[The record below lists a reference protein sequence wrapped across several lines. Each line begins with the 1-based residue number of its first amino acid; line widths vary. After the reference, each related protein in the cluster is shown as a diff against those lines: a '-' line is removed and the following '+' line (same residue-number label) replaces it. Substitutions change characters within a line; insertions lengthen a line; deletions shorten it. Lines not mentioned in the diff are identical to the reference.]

1 MKEREKGRR
10 EREGGQEK
18 LFSTKECALTRS
30 ERRGWASP
38 QQMLQ
43 GIGYHLMRSE
53 HLPVLKVP
61 SYRLLTNHKEETA
74 TLPGSARKS
83 PETGN
88 TGLAR
93 PTPPDRRHRGHSAP
107 QWDSCRNHSTN
118 VSTSNPRPTQGENMR
133 PHSTVNNRLRKA
145 VGELC
150 TYSVSRT
157 GPEPGL
163 GSGI

>member
-1 MKEREKGRR
+1 MK
-10 EREGGQEK
+10 
-18 LFSTKECALTRS
+18 
-30 ERRGWASP
+30 
-38 QQMLQ
+38 
-43 GIGYHLMRSE
+43 SE

-107 QWDSCRNHSTN
+107 PWDSCRNHSTN
-118 VSTSNPRPTQGENMR
+118 VSTSNPRPTQGENMS

-145 VGELC
+145 VGGAVYLQR
-150 TYSVSRT
+150 VPDWT
-157 GPEPGL
+157 GA
-163 GSGI
+163 GSGKWDLDPEQPGAAVKLKHRLRVRAAGWHGD